1 MIGPSSPAKLAPR
14 SSPNHSRL
22 PLASR
27 GPSQILLTAPTSCE
41 VKQFGF
47 AGWAEQLICAG
58 LYVHRRGSARN
69 PSVVR
74 VPSPECPGTVATAA
88 LVTAA
93 TFAAAIAAPT

>member
-47 AGWAEQLICAG
+47 AGWSEQLICAG

-69 PSVVR
+69 PSVVTG
-74 VPSPECPGTVATAA
+74 PSPESPAQAPTTP
-88 LVTAA
+88 LVTAVNLPRA
-93 TFAAAIAAPT
+93 TTPPP